1 MSRSPAA
8 VILTGASSG
17 IGRALA
23 LGLSAPGV
31 RIGLVGRDEVRM
43 AQIAELC
50 REKGAAVEVGLIDV
64 RDRAGI
70 EAFISEFD
78 DATPVDLV
86 IANAGVTTGLGPG
99 RTPEDPAESRRL
111 LEINYGGMLNTV
123 EPLLGRMQA
132 RRRGQIVVVS
142 SLAGLRALPDM
153 PSYSATK
160 AAVRAYGI
168 SLRGWLRP
176 FGIGVTVV
184 CPGFVTS
191 PMSAR
196 HQGARPFEITADK
209 AAGIILRGI
218 RARRSLVAF
227 PLLLLAGMRLG
238 GLLPPALSDWF
249 MGPFAAEVEPDGEA
263 RRRRTLS
270 D

>member
-1 MSRSPAA
+1 MSLPFRS

-17 IGRALA
+17 IGRAVALSLA
-23 LGLSAPGV
+23 RPGL
-31 RIGLVGRDEVRM
+31 RMGLVGRDAARMDEIANACRDRGAEVE
-43 AQIAELC
+43 I
-50 REKGAAVEVGLIDV
+50 GLMDV
-64 RDRAGI
+64 RDRPALAGFI
-70 EAFISEFD
+70 EDFD
-78 DATPVDLV
+78 DRSPVDLV
-86 IANAGVTTGLGPG
+86 IANAGVTAGLGPD
-99 RTPEDPAESRRL
+99 RSPEHPDESRRL

-123 EPLLGRMQA
+123 EPLLARMQK
-132 RRRGQIVVVS
+132 RRNGQIALVS

-176 FGIGVTVV
+176 FGIKVTVV

-196 HQGARPFEITADK
+196 HSGARPFEISAEK
-209 AAGIILRGI
+209 AAGKIVSGI
-218 RARRSLVAF
+218 AAGRSIVVF
-227 PLLLLAGMRLG
+227 PWILLLGMRLG
-238 GLLPPALSDWF
+238 GLLPPVLSDWF
-249 MGPFAAEVEPDGEA
+249 MRPFEASVVPDGELD
-263 RRRRTLS
+263 RKTK